1 MPSAASSRRKASTS
15 STSPSI
21 SCCRK
26 SRRRWRAPRAAAEA
40 PGVRVR
46 QGAAGLLLTGL
57 AALAASTWPLPAQAR
72 NLLIFVA
79 DGLRADSVNPV
90 DAPTLSALAARG
102 VRFADSHAVFP
113 TFTTPNAA
121 TIATGE
127 YPGQTGDFSN
137 SLYAGY
143 RLFNAGNYAQRTAS
157 ATPFLE
163 SDLVLG
169 DLDDHYAGNFLG
181 ATSLLAAARAAGYS
195 TAAIGKLGP
204 VAIQDVSQLAP
215 RGGDFPVPQT
225 IFIDDATG

>member
-1 MPSAASSRRKASTS
+1 
-15 STSPSI
+15 
-21 SCCRK
+21 
-26 SRRRWRAPRAAAEA
+26 
-40 PGVRVR
+40 VRVR

-57 AALAASTWPLPAQAR
+57 AALAASAWPLPAQAR

-169 DLDDHYAGNFLG
+169 DLDDHYQGRLQAQRGCREYNSRAEG
-181 ATSLLAAARAAGYS
+181 RGDCTSGRMRERRL
-195 TAAIGKLGP
+195 
-204 VAIQDVSQLAP
+204 VS
-215 RGGDFPVPQT
+215 RHSGDFRLDRSQGRVRRRRC
-225 IFIDDATG
+225 IDRDGDAQIRLLGQ